1 MKKTAA
7 LWLCMLCLAGNA
19 AGCKKDASKDAA
31 SAAETTVLTETAET
45 QEMSAGQNTESDV
58 QNGASAVQSSK
69 DALADRSV
77 QGENGEEER
86 KETDEDVKET
96 EGEDTPLRPNAAG
109 WEEKNYQDSYLS
121 YRIPESWEQ
130 NASQSNEEM
139 MFAFFQSNDPK
150 VTYPSNVNVQ
160 ITQLNTGEHQNG
172 IDYGDKEIQE
182 EFHQFLITEMGLPAE
197 AADGTFTVTEAKG
210 SVYIYS
216 LGFDRKATDNTT
228 VHQTVYLPMNLEH
241 SIVIWATDFHEGA
254 AVSADDAA
262 KRICETLEIKK

>member
-7 LWLCMLCLAGNA
+7 LWLCVLCLAGNA
-19 AGCKKDASKDAA
+19 AGCGKGGSKDAA
-31 SAAETTVLTETAET
+31 SAAETTALTETAET
-45 QEMSAGQNTESDV
+45 AETTGTQEMSDGQNTESDV
-58 QNGASAVQSSK
+58 QNGASAVQSGK
-69 DALADRSV
+69 DALADKSV
-77 QGENGEEER
+77 QGKN
-86 KETDEDVKET
+86 
-96 EGEDTPLRPNAAG
+96 GEDTPLRPNAAG

-139 MFAFFQSNDPK
+139 MFAFFQSKDPK

-210 SVYIYS
+210 GVYIYS
-216 LGFDRKATDNTT
+216 LGFDRKAMDNTT
-228 VHQTVYLPMNLEH
+228 AHQTVYLPMNLEH